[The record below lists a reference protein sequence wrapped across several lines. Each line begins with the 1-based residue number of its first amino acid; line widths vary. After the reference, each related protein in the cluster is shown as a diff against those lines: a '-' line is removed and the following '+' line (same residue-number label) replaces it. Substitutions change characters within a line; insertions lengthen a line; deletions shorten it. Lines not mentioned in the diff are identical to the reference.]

1 MNAYEALNK
10 AADQIEA
17 RPENY
22 DFQVSLVGPAPPSS
36 SLYTALM
43 VNQSA
48 ACMLGFVGRATG
60 FAWHDTV
67 SDVARKI
74 LGVDTDTFYAQ
85 IADAATAGVPN
96 AMREGAEGAY
106 RALCNPAVVP
116 NAMRKVARERYA
128 EIPLKIK
135 EIFATDKEVA

>member
-36 SLYTALM
+36 LYTALM

-60 FAWHDTV
+60 FAWHDTA
-67 SDVARKI
+67 SDVAHKI
-74 LGVDTDTFYAQ
+74 LGVETETFYDQ
-85 IADAATAGVPN
+85 IIEAALGVPN
-96 AMREGAEGAY
+96 NEDKPEGY
-106 RALCNPAVVP
+106 RALCNPAIVP
-116 NAMRKVARERYA
+116 NAMRKVARERYRD
-128 EIPLKIK
+128 IPPKIK
-135 EIFATDKEVA
+135 EIFETTNEVA